1 MYGRLANIMV
11 AFRGYWTDTKLPDRG
26 DGENCVAK
34 PYPAAIERTAVSPT
48 RGITEPVGLADLL
61 E

>member
-1 MYGRLANIMV
+1 LYVRLADIMV
-11 AFRGYWTDTKLPDRG
+11 AFPGYWTNVKLPDRG

-34 PYPAAIERTAVSPT
+34 PYPATIEITAVSPR
-48 RGITEPVGLADLL
+48 RGITEPVGLADLV

>member
-1 MYGRLANIMV
+1 LYVRLADIMV
-11 AFRGYWTDTKLPDRG
+11 AFGGYWTDVKLPDRG
-26 DGENCVAK
+26 DGENCVAN
-34 PYPAAIERTAVSPT
+34 PYPATIEITAVSPR